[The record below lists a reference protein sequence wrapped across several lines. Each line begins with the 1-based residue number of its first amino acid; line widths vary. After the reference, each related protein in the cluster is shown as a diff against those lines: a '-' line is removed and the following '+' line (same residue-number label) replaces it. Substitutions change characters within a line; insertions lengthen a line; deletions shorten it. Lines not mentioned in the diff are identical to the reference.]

1 MGRAHETQSFLRML
15 QRNKNEPAKRTFV
28 PYQADA
34 DIDPD
39 HASCRGTDRLRR
51 TAGDCSGLMTS
62 RGCAKW
68 GRWWALPMMVL
79 ALGLSL
85 ATPARADWEYARWG
99 MSVAEVIAA
108 SRGRAT
114 KTTPLEQGPSLISTG
129 YFLARAQHP
138 AAGTQF
144 DVKFYF
150 KEGKLSAV
158 AVSPKR
164 RPSSLSLG
172 RSCSRTSGS
181 RAQKR
186 RSPMEWGWRK
196 RRSGATPN
204 MATRFCF
211 ASSISGTDQSRQPP
225 SCTLLCRRR
234 RAPESSGPLHP

>member
-28 PYQADA
+28 PYQAGA

-62 RGCAKW
+62 RGGAKW

-79 ALGLSL
+79 AVGLSL

-158 AVSPKR
+158 AVSPQAAAVLPKLR
-164 RPSSLSLG
+164 QELLKDLG
-172 RSCSRTSGS
+172 EPRTKASKPYGMGMAEEAIWS
-181 RAQKR
+181 DPKHGNTVLLRVVDFGDGAEPTAALVY
-186 RSPMEWGWRK
+186 SPLQ
-196 RRSGATPN
+196 A
-204 MATRFCF
+204 
-211 ASSISGTDQSRQPP
+211 PP
-225 SCTLLCRRR
+225 S
-234 RAPESSGPLHP
+234 AGK